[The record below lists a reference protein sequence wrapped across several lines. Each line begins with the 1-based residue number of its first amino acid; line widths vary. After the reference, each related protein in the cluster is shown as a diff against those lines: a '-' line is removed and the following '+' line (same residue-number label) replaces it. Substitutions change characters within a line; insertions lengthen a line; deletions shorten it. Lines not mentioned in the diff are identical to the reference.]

1 MPAPWN
7 RILQEIIRLQQADQ
21 LQPPAPGQPSQQDQ
35 YRRSKITAI
44 EQLTERPLI
53 VYATACTVPPKPGLV
68 GDLLMLDISDK
79 IGFKTVTDNVSGP
92 NLDVLVHS
100 PGGYAEV
107 VESIVT
113 QLRGKYNSIRFL
125 VPSYAKSAATMLVM
139 SGNEILMDT
148 DAELGP
154 IDPQLRTQ
162 TGSSPAEAILEQFQ
176 KAQIEL
182 QQDPTKLPSWM
193 PILAQLGPSLLVDC
207 THAIDLAKNLVED
220 WTKKYML
227 NGDPQAGAKSTAI
240 ANYLSSH
247 ATFRSHARP
256 IKIPDLVPLG
266 VKVIDLCN
274 NPVLHAAMD
283 ELYCCLDILFA
294 NSGVYKLFENSH
306 GDALIRQ
313 TAMFQTQLIQA
324 MPLPAAPPPGPAP
337 APMPP
342 AGIPRQ
348 APPSPRQRSGR
359 RQHPNVR
366 SQKKRSD

>member
-1 MPAPWN
+1 MPTAPWN
-7 RILQEIIRLQQADQ
+7 RILQEILRLQQADQ
-21 LQPPAPGQPSQQDQ
+21 MQPPAPGQPTQQDQ
-35 YRRSKITAI
+35 YRRSKIAAI
-44 EQLTERPLI
+44 ERINERPLI
-53 VYATACTVPPKPGLV
+53 VYATACTVPPKPGLA

-79 IGFKTVTDNVSGP
+79 IGFKTVTDNVAGP

-107 VESIVT
+107 VESIVS
-113 QLRGKYNSIRFL
+113 QLRAKYNSIRFL

-139 SGNEILMDT
+139 SGNEILMDS

-176 KAQIEL
+176 KAQLEL
-182 QQDPTKLPSWM
+182 QQDATKLPSWM

-207 THAIDLAKNLVED
+207 SHAIDLAKNLVKD
-220 WTKKYML
+220 WTKNYML
-227 NGDPQAGAKSTAI
+227 NSDPQAGNKSAAI

-266 VKVIDLCN
+266 VKVIDLRS
-274 NPVLHAAMD
+274 NPALHAAVD

-294 NSGVYKLFENSH
+294 NSGVYKLFENSQ

-313 TAMFQTQLIQA
+313 TATFQAQFIQPISA
-324 MPLPAAPPPGPAP
+324 PPAPPPGPSALVP
-337 APMPP
+337 R
-342 AGIPRQ
+342 AGIPSQ
-348 APPSPRQRSGR
+348 APSAKPKSGR
-359 RQHPNVR
+359 QQHYKTR
-366 SQKKRSD
+366 SEKKRSK